1 MLKKRIIF
9 ILYYGNGN
17 FYLSRNFRLQKVG
30 DYTWLNNNY
39 DFSKIS
45 FYIDELA
52 IINVSKASS
61 YESDFCGALKALAK
75 KCFVPIAAGGGI
87 RTFEF
92 AKKLLMSGA
101 DKIILNST
109 LFENALLV
117 DELKNVFGQQCI
129 VGQLDIRGTA
139 ISGYKIYTNS
149 GTALVDNGFQK
160 VEKID
165 AAGHVGEWIL
175 NSIERDGTGQ
185 GFDFD
190 ILKMFSDKNISSP
203 LIISGGA
210 GNASHLVSG
219 LKNSRVDSVATAHLY
234 NFIGDGLS
242 NARKIVKNSGIQL
255 ASWPKIDID
264 ILTP

>member
-9 ILYYGNGN
+9 ILYYGDSN

-30 DYTWLNNNY
+30 DYNWLKNNY

-52 IINVSKASS
+52 VINVSKAPC
-61 YESDFCGALKALAK
+61 YEDNFCATLKELAK

-92 AKKLLMSGA
+92 SKKLLMSGA
-101 DKIILNST
+101 DKIILNSV
-109 LFENALLV
+109 LFENLPFV
-117 DELKNVFGQQCI
+117 EEVCGVFGQQCV
-129 VGQLDIRGTA
+129 VGQLDIKKNENL
-139 ISGYKIYTNS
+139 GYAIYTNS
-149 GTALVDNGFQK
+149 GTKLIENGFQK
-160 VEKID
+160 VVKFD
-165 AAGHVGEWIL
+165 TAGLVGEWIV
-175 NSIERDGTGQ
+175 NSIDRDGTGQ

-190 ILKMFSDKNISSP
+190 ILNLLSKDISSP
-203 LIISGGA
+203 IIISGGA
-210 GNASHLVSG
+210 GNASHLVNG
-219 LKNSRVDSVATAHLY
+219 LKNSRVDAVATAHLY

-242 NARKIVKNSGIQL
+242 NARKIILNSGIRL

-264 ILTP
+264 FLTA

>member
-9 ILYYGNGN
+9 ILYYGDSN

-30 DYTWLNNNY
+30 DYNWLNNNY

-52 IINVSKASS
+52 VINVSKAPC
-61 YESDFCGALKALAK
+61 YEDDFCATLKELAK

-92 AKKLLMSGA
+92 SKKLLMSGA
-101 DKIILNST
+101 DKIILNSV
-109 LFENALLV
+109 LFENLPLV
-117 DELKNVFGQQCI
+117 EEVCNVFGQQCI
-129 VGQLDIRGTA
+129 VGQIDIR
-139 ISGYKIYTNS
+139 KIDLLSYGIYSNS
-149 GTALVDNGFQK
+149 GTFYIDNGFDR
-160 VEKID
+160 VEKLD
-165 AAGHVGEWIL
+165 FTGLVGEWIL

-190 ILKMFSDKNISSP
+190 MLNMFSRNISSP

-219 LKNSRVDSVATAHLY
+219 LKNSRVDAVATAHLY

-242 NARKIVKNSGIQL
+242 NARKIILNSGIQL

-264 ILTP
+264 FLTA